1 MKRTGLLGG
10 WSSPRKLESFRFPEN
25 IVRSQKLPDKN
36 IINSLSCI
44 LRDVEQDEPAQA
56 TTAKM
61 RTMIIGSAIR
71 RAASTSFTTARL
83 FSTSSA
89 RESTWG
95 FIGLGAMGKAG
106 KHLMFSTKDI
116 DFLPGYPMAKNLR
129 AKIPETDTL
138 IICDTNP
145 KAMEKFV
152 EEVGI
157 ATSSTNAPGKRTG
170 IHIAENPREVARKS
184 VGLSHPSNLLA
195 ASS

>member
-1 MKRTGLLGG
+1 MDWLLGG

-25 IVRSQKLPDKN
+25 IVRSKRLPDKN
-36 IINSLSCI
+36 IVNFLSCI
-44 LRDVEQDEPAQA
+44 LRDVQQDEPAQA

-61 RTMIIGSAIR
+61 RTMIIGSAVW
-71 RAASTSFTTARL
+71 RAASASSITARL

-95 FIGLGAMGKAG
+95 FIGLGAMGKMA

-116 DFLPGYPMAKNLR
+116 DFFQGYPMAKNLR

-145 KAMEKFV
+145 KATEKFV

-157 ATSSTNAPGKRTG
+157 ATSSTNAPGRGTG
-170 IHIAENPREVARKS
+170 IHIAENPREVAQKS
-184 VGLSHPSNLLA
+184 VSLPNLSSLLA